1 MASTEYVARPE
12 EAGAG
17 VSMAA
22 VGHPYENAEA
32 ESFFRMLE
40 MEAVYLKESTRHPRM
55 LWRT

>member
-1 MASTEYVARPE
+1 MARPE